1 MLTDY
6 KIQRITRDPD
16 GRVEVVY
23 QAYEG
28 VVATVEEEV
37 EPDQRVLVTRYRRSA
52 PVGSVQVLAWSDDPS
67 EAAIRTRLNQQLAT
81 DETRTPIDEQ
91 RNV

>member
-23 QAYEG
+23 QVYEG
-28 VVATVEEEV
+28 QITVEDEIAGPDGIVAV
-37 EPDQRVLVTRYRRSA
+37 ERYRRSA
-52 PVGSVQVLAWSDDPS
+52 PVGSVQVLAWSDNPS
-67 EAAIRTRLNQQLAT
+67 EATIRTRLNQQLAT

-91 RNV
+91 RDV

>member
-23 QAYEG
+23 QVSEG
-28 VVATVEEEV
+28 EITVEDEETADGIV
-37 EPDQRVLVTRYRRSA
+37 AVTRYRRSA
-52 PVGSVQVLAWSDDPS
+52 PVGYIQILQWSDAPS
-67 EAAIRTRLNQQLAT
+67 DATILLRLNRRLAN
-81 DETRTPIDEQ
+81 DEERTSIDEQ
-91 RNV
+91 RDV